1 MCVLMVFRCSQ
12 FYLVLDVNNL
22 TTQEMSLHYTDTKS
36 ILIEAKELCRVPIP
50 LDRCSLEELNAIE
63 KMQLSDQE
71 RKQFGKVLYR
81 ITFIFYMV
89 SIC

>member
-1 MCVLMVFRCSQ
+1 MHFSCSQ

-50 LDRCSLEELNAIE
+50 LDRCSLEELDNIDE
-63 KMQLSDQE
+63 VQLNDRE
-71 RKQFGKVLYR
+71 GKHFGM
-81 ITFIFYMV
+81 I
-89 SIC
+89 